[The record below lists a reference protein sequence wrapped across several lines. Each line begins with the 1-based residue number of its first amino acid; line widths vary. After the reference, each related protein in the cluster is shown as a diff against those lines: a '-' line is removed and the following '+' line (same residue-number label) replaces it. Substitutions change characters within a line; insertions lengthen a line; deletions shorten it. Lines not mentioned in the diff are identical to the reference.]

1 MFCRKCGNILPDNA
15 RSCNTCGAPVE
26 KSPNS
31 GSQQTYTTYQTQYS
45 YATPVTVKLP

>member
-15 RSCNTCGAPVE
+15 RSCNACGAPVE